1 MAEIKVLRPA
11 ETRIGAIGIVPM
23 GDNAARIGQ
32 QLATSGRRLREAAFQ
47 VAYENEKKEGQEAA
61 TLAAISAKDANG
73 KITFPEMPKDLSP
86 TAQKYYEP
94 IARKRFLE
102 AVSLEIDAV
111 AQQTAADH
119 ERDPVGFEDTFDK
132 YLQDTINNSGQ
143 FSSLVSSIGAVT
155 SKQYATKLYTDKVD
169 HSRKIA
175 ASNAVT
181 TIEAEQSIIT
191 ELAKQ
196 QGGAGAAEQKRKDVI
211 QLAQDAVAEYTE
223 LGVAYL
229 SNVTS
234 EANFNYAKG
243 RSYFSGDNPAA
254 DFKDNFNDEIQDH
267 TDYYSTEAM
276 NKIIAA
282 GLKLSKN
289 GEKRVAA
296 LGVVAALLC
305 GGRPPSEVF
314 NLTTDM
320 IDLKNKVI
328 HYKKTK
334 TKQWSRPI
342 TPRMVQHLQYIWD
355 LRSNG
360 DEYMYYSKDDLRH
373 KYLFPNIRYGQMR
386 RGKKGL
392 RPCKLLHINEVR
404 KVWKEI
410 KAMASVEDRDLKS
423 LRHTFAVF
431 CVTQNIGLR
440 VIQKYLGHKKIETT
454 MIYAAATDSYVNSE
468 SEKTTAGYA
477 A

>member
-1 MAEIKVLRPA
+1 MSKEIQER
-11 ETRIGAIGIVPM
+11 
-23 GDNAARIGQ
+23 
-32 QLATSGRRLREAAFQ
+32 
-47 VAYENEKKEGQEAA
+47 KKY
-61 TLAAISAKDANG
+61 TDAMIRKLG
-73 KITFPEMPKDLSP
+73 PKN
-86 TAQKYYEP
+86 QKYYVLDSEVIGLRIYVQISGDKSFYLQRYVKQFKYSKKTKIGDYP
-94 IARKRFLE
+94 EMSIAAARKLAAQIKADNVKGIDPIIAAAESAKEKTFGEVLDEYVEKRLVNKKDKSKLKNEKGNIDCWLLAKTHDPQILKLWKSNRDDLNLKLKRLTAISQEDIIDFHK
-102 AVSLEIDAV
+102 AVSN
-111 AQQTAADH
+111 
-119 ERDPVGFEDTFDK
+119 K
-132 YLQDTINNSGQ
+132 S
-143 FSSLVSSIGAVT
+143 
-155 SKQYATKLYTDKVD
+155 
-169 HSRKIA
+169 
-175 ASNAVT
+175 
-181 TIEAEQSIIT
+181 
-191 ELAKQ
+191 
-196 QGGAGAAEQKRKDVI
+196 
-211 QLAQDAVAEYTE
+211 EYTANRM
-223 LGVAYL
+223 VAFIRKL
-229 SNVTS
+229 
-234 EANFNYAKG
+234 FNYAKG

-392 RPCKLLHINEVR
+392 RPCKLLHIKEVR

-410 KAMASVEDRDLKS
+410 KAMAGVEDRDLKS